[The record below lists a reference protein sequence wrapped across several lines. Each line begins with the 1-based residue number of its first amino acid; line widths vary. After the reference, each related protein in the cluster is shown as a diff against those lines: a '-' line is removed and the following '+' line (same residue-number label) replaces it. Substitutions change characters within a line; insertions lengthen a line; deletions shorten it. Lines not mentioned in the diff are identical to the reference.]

1 MQQRADWGVAIET
14 VAQRCGLGFMPL
26 QAEEYGSSATPARR
40 FDRPAVRP
48 FVTPLQDGA
57 MRAELTRMGF
67 AGVSS
72 PRTLTFVKSGC
83 PAGRA
88 PARHPQHHRG
98 LGYAGALSRVVA
110 GEF

>member
-26 QAEEYGSSATPARR
+26 QAEEYDFVIPARR

-48 FVTPLQDGA
+48 FVTPFQDGA
-57 MRAELTRMGF
+57 MSRRVDAYGF
-67 AGVSS
+67 RGRLLAPDLDSCEKWL
-72 PRTLTFVKSGC
+72 PR
-83 PAGRA
+83 RA